1 MSGVNKV
8 ILIGNVGHTPEIK
21 MTDSGNKIASFSI
34 ATSETWK
41 DKATGERKEATEW
54 HKVAVFNQGVVKVVE
69 QFVKKGTKLYLSGKL
84 KTRKYTGKDEIERS
98 VTEIV
103 IGAFDGELVL
113 LDGKD
118 KAGAIPSVSENDYD
132 GKTTGADYM
141 RAKNGEMSR
150 TPADYPFND
159 DIPF

>member
-8 ILIGNVGHTPEIK
+8 ILIGNIGHTPEIK
-21 MTDSGNKIASFSI
+21 TTESGNKIASFSI

-41 DKATGERKEATEW
+41 DKATGERKETTEW
-54 HKVAVFNQGVVKVVE
+54 HKVAIFNQGVVKIVE

-84 KTRKYTGKDEIERS
+84 KTRKYTGKDGIERS

-118 KAGAIPSVSENDYD
+118 KAGAIPSANENDYD

-141 RAKNGEMSR
+141 RAKNGEIPSD
-150 TPADYPFND
+150 ADYSFND

>member
-21 MTDSGNKIASFSI
+21 TTESGNKIASFSI

-54 HKVAVFNQGVVKVVE
+54 HKVAIFNQGVVKVVE

-84 KTRKYTGKDEIERS
+84 KTRKYTGKDGIERS

-118 KAGAIPSVSENDYD
+118 KAGAIPSASENDYD
-132 GKTTGADYM
+132 GKTTGADYT
-141 RAKNGEMSR
+141 RAKNGEM
-150 TPADYPFND
+150 PPAADYPFND

>member
-21 MTDSGNKIASFSI
+21 TTESGNKIASFSI

-54 HKVAVFNQGVVKVVE
+54 HKVAIFNQGVVKVVE

-84 KTRKYTGKDEIERS
+84 KTRKYTGKDGIERS

-118 KAGAIPSVSENDYD
+118 KAGAIPSASENDYD

-141 RAKNGEMSR
+141 RAKNGEIPSG
-150 TPADYPFND
+150 ANYPFND